1 MTVRAAGESQSLR
14 RRLLQV
20 FAKPFV
26 ASDTLY
32 RSMSM
37 SEIDA
42 LIGTFIVSVIVV
54 GAVLL
59 LVVLYTYVTLNPLLW
74 KVKLALGEWK
84 AARLRTSQV
93 RGYAAN
99 GVGASRAHELSVMRA
114 ASQKGKGGG
123 KFFKATVEA
132 YPTAKAVDV
141 ASDSMRTNTGSADL
155 ELSLLR
161 AYLQAVE
168 VYNAARTDL
177 PECIGVWMLG
187 NNIFPRWDARVPFP
201 NNGPGRKSNDS
212 GPFHGKH
219 GGKSF
224 SRRRGNSRRR

>member
-1 MTVRAAGESQSLR
+1 MSV
-14 RRLLQV
+14 
-20 FAKPFV
+20 
-26 ASDTLY
+26 TLY
-32 RSMSM
+32 RSISM
-37 SEIDA
+37 PEVEA
-42 LIGTFIVSVIVV
+42 LIGTIIVSVIVV
-54 GAVLL
+54 AAVLI
-59 LVVLYTYVTLNPLLW
+59 LVVLYTYTKLNPLLW

-93 RGYAAN
+93 RGYAAH

-114 ASQKGKGGG
+114 AAQKGKGGG
-123 KFFKATVEA
+123 ALFKATVEA

-187 NNIFPRWDARVPFP
+187 NNIFSRWDARVPLA
-201 NNGPGRKSNDS
+201 NNGSGRKPHGFSPS
-212 GPFHGKH
+212 HGKH
-219 GGKSF
+219 GGKPF
-224 SRRRGNSRRR
+224 PRRRGNSRRR